1 MFFLSQNT
9 YLWMRCFKRKDR
21 KKYTVVAVISK
32 TKFINQ
38 SKIFEI
44 TIIDSPYL
52 GLQKNLAFT

>member
-1 MFFLSQNT
+1 
-9 YLWMRCFKRKDR
+9 MRCFKRKDR